1 MSPRDRSESSGA
13 ALDSTLD
20 PTLDST
26 VGPALDPTVDP
37 TLEALL
43 DDATRGGVI
52 TGDVAI
58 ALRRFARDRA
68 AVSATPAAREPA
80 RGFNA
85 ITVAYG
91 LGALLVLFA
100 SVWFLVDRWTIL
112 GAPGVMAVALGYA
125 AVLVAAA
132 VWMHRH
138 QFPQASG
145 VAVVLAIAVTPIVVW
160 AILTMAGRW
169 PEPRSGDALLRSDQ
183 WMAAQW
189 LVIDFS
195 TLLVAL
201 LVVRRHRVA
210 VLMYP
215 LAIGLG
221 WVLFHLILFV
231 RDEGGMEG
239 FERWA
244 MLAAGFIVLAVADGL
259 ERWQSAEC
267 AAGGRAGSQVD
278 DFAGPFWLTGIII
291 ASASYVNIW
300 SRTEGWK
307 HLMPVVWLVLI
318 AASLYLRRRL
328 LLLGGV
334 LGIFG
339 YLAYLAGEVF
349 RDYVSFPIL
358 LAGFGILLILV
369 TVWTQV
375 RFPALANRLD
385 ARRDGGG
392 GQPGLPWRL
401 PMSALPAMWALGMA
415 GLALVGR
422 DENLRQDAFLERLY
436 ILREHSGSS
445 DAARARRKERA
456 AEAPTSDA
464 LPMKPAAP
472 LPLR

>member
-1 MSPRDRSESSGA
+1 MSPRDRGESPDA

-20 PTLDST
+20 PM
-26 VGPALDPTVDP
+26 
-37 TLEALL
+37 LEALL

-52 TGDVAI
+52 ADDVAI

-68 AVSATPAAREPA
+68 VVSATSAVREPA

-100 SVWFLVDRWTIL
+100 SAWFLVDRWTIL

-259 ERWQSAEC
+259 ERWQCAEC
-267 AAGGRAGSQVD
+267 AAGGSAGSQVD

-392 GQPGLPWRL
+392 GQPGLPWQL

>member
-1 MSPRDRSESSGA
+1 MSPRVRGEPSDA
-13 ALDSTLD
+13 ALD
-20 PTLDST
+20 PTLDPT

-138 QFPQASG
+138 EFPQASG
-145 VAVVLAIAVTPIVVW
+145 VTVVLAIAVTPIVVW

-392 GQPGLPWRL
+392 GQPGLPWQL

-422 DENLRQDAFLERLY
+422 DENLRQDAFRDRLY

>member
-1 MSPRDRSESSGA
+1 MSPRDRSESSDA

-20 PTLDST
+20 PTLD
-26 VGPALDPTVDP
+26 
-37 TLEALL
+37 ALL

-52 TGDVAI
+52 TDDVAI

-68 AVSATPAAREPA
+68 AVSATSAVREPG

-138 QFPQASG
+138 EFPQASG
-145 VAVVLAIAVTPIVVW
+145 VTVVLAIAVTPIVVW

-183 WMAAQW
+183 WMAAEW

-259 ERWQSAEC
+259 ERWQCAEC

-392 GQPGLPWRL
+392 GQPGLPWQL

-422 DENLRQDAFLERLY
+422 DENLRQDAFLDRLY

-464 LPMKPAAP
+464 LPMKLAAP